1 MALTDRRSADV
12 DHNAWHAKVESDL
25 FLGNMREL
33 MIETSGHS
41 FKVQIS
47 SEQAIPADGM
57 VRLSSAPSAIR
68 ILAPR

>member
-1 MALTDRRSADV
+1 
-12 DHNAWHAKVESDL
+12 
-25 FLGNMREL
+25 MREL